1 MAVLYDALCDDSRL
15 VRFAQ
20 DLKLEDQIEVDVAVL
35 CLSISHQ
42 RELASFA
49 VTQAELEVTDLPLL
63 DVYLE
68 ILGVILQNDV
78 TICIRDIWNRRPNVC
93 AVQLVSCLE
102 RIVGTLA
109 EYRPLRY
116 HEDIVVFYRGTHT
129 YNPQKW
135 MKKVRGNKNFGKAG
149 GEEERFPKSIL
160 PVFRGNPRPL
170 CAHLSHNG
178 QRFFE

>member
-68 ILGVILQNDV
+68 ILGTFPVSFRNFDLQ
-78 TICIRDIWNRRPNVC
+78 
-93 AVQLVSCLE
+93 
-102 RIVGTLA
+102 VGDF
-109 EYRPLRY
+109 LRT
-116 HEDIVVFYRGTHT
+116 HLLLLHIFIQPFQEVF
-129 YNPQKW
+129 
-135 MKKVRGNKNFGKAG
+135 AI
-149 GEEERFPKSIL
+149 RFPIS
-160 PVFRGNPRPL
+160 N
-170 CAHLSHNG
+170 HLNL
-178 QRFFE
+178 